1 MVLARRRWRLDAM
14 HFTTPIISDVGISM
28 VMRPTVPTMWGK
40 SQEIVTPFTTEV
52 RALKRLSPPLPP
64 PLLRPYPHLPA
75 APAHLSPCRRQ
86 MWGLTAMTLVIVAL
100 VMWISNH
107 GGTIDTKM

>member
-40 SQEIVTPFTTEV
+40 SQEILTPFTTEV
-52 RALKRLSPPLPP
+52 RALIKRLSPPLPP
-64 PLLRPYPHLPA
+64 PFIVPNPTCNRRPPTSHRA
-75 APAHLSPCRRQ
+75 DVRCGASR
-86 MWGLTAMTLVIVAL
+86 
-100 VMWISNH
+100 
-107 GGTIDTKM
+107 